1 MKSTNTMKKLKSTFF
16 SKLGLKSKERYKE
29 KIKLIENVDPYTLQ
43 KDAFTKNIDY
53 FPKVTYPDIVNYF
66 LFAPSSLMKE

>member
-1 MKSTNTMKKLKSTFF
+1 MKSTNTMKKLKSIFF

-43 KDAFTKNIDY
+43 KDAFTENIDY
-53 FPKVTYPDIVNYF
+53 FPKVTHIQILSTISY
-66 LFAPSSLMKE
+66 LLQAH